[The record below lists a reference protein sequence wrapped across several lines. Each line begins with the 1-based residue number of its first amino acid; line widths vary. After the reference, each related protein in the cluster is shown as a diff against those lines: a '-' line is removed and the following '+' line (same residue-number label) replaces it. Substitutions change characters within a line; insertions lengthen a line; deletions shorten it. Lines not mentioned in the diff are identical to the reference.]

1 MKRYFPFTIL
11 FFLLA
16 AVSAGAGEKKALLFM
31 LDGTR
36 ADALLSASTPNID
49 SVRFG
54 TWADGYKGA
63 YSFRAYTNL
72 DAPPSSATNHVA
84 ILTGVTAT
92 KNGCY
97 QNGQTSAA
105 KYDEYPTVSKIL
117 QAEIPDFKSAW
128 LYMWGEDGEIQ
139 TEATYIGPPQE
150 DAPNVEDAIAL
161 LNGTFPSKV
170 GEHGSRWI
178 EGDDI
183 DLLMVYNDGIDAN
196 GHRHGFTVTCPEYM
210 SYIEEV
216 DRMIGRILEA
226 IKNRPNFAGED
237 WLIVFNADHG
247 GIGRTHGVVGSQ
259 NCYTVPLIV
268 SAKDISEGLMKGDPR
283 NCDAAAYIMKH
294 FTGKV
299 PEYFDAKIDD
309 AAPVE
314 KRVLTDSLIA
324 YFPFEGNIR
333 PSVGNIS
340 GTSPADKL
348 VYSESGRVGQA
359 LSLTGTNPVCF
370 GKPEPL
376 QFGTT
381 GDFTIALWI
390 RTNMIQNGRAPIFGN
405 KMQRKGIK
413 LGDNPEPG
421 VLLEGNIIT
430 YEYNNL
436 NFSLGDSIHHHNINC
451 LVYKPDSCWYLAAIT
466 FDHDGDACLYLGYPD
481 GTLAFVA
488 QRLCHFGNLNNLD
501 WYLGQDGTGLA
512 ADPFVGDVDELMIWN
527 RSLTAEEINQLY
539 QIGLNGESVLN

>member
-105 KYDEYPTVSKIL
+105 KYDEYPTISKIL

-161 LNGTFPSKV
+161 LNGTFPSKA
-170 GEHGSRWI
+170 GERGSKWT

-210 SYIEEV
+210 NYIEEV

-324 YFPFEGNIR
+324 YFPFEENVE
-333 PSVGNIS
+333 PAVGDFAGDDGFIPREY
-340 GTSPADKL
+340 PAD
-348 VYSESGRVGQA
+348 GRIGFA
-359 LSLTGTNPVCF
+359 LSMKDSNPVYF
-370 GKPEPL
+370 GRPDAL
-376 QFGTT
+376 QFGKDR
-381 GDFTIALWI
+381 DFTFAFWF
-390 RTNMIQNGRAPIFGN
+390 RTDQIQIGSSPFLGN
-405 KMQRKGIK
+405 KDVDDREQPGIVFRSNTISDHGNGMG
-413 LGDNPEPG
+413 LMINDAVSRHVISPLEYHPDNQW
-421 VLLEGNIIT
+421 
-430 YEYNNL
+430 
-436 NFSLGDSIHHHNINC
+436 NF
-451 LVYKPDSCWYLAAIT
+451 AAIT
-466 FDHDGDACLYLGYPD
+466 YDRDGDAILYLGFPD
-481 GTLAFVA
+481 GKLAFVA
-488 QRLCHFGNLNNLD
+488 ERMGESEDMNSLD
-501 WYLGQDGTGLA
+501 WYLGQDGSGVNENHFTGDL
-512 ADPFVGDVDELMIWN
+512 DELMIWD
-527 RSLTAEEINQLY
+527 RVLDCEEVYELFQKGIRGEPINQ
-539 QIGLNGESVLN
+539 

>member
-1 MKRYFPFTIL
+1 MKKIFSCVFIIIL
-11 FFLLA
+11 
-16 AVSAGAGEKKALLFM
+16 AVSSALHAGNRKAVLFM
-31 LDGTR
+31 IDGLR
-36 ADALLSASTPNID
+36 SDAFFTSPTPNID
-49 SVRFG
+49 SIKDG
-54 TWADGYKGA
+54 TWTEGYKGA
-63 YSFRAYTNL
+63 YSLHACPIP
-72 DAPPSSATNHVA
+72 DAIPNSAPNHVA
-84 ILTGVTAT
+84 ILTGVTAN

-97 QNGQTSAA
+97 NNGETAGADYEKYPPISALIKQT
-105 KYDEYPTVSKIL
+105 
-117 QAEIPDFKSAW
+117 IPGLKSAW
-128 LYMWGEDGEIQ
+128 LYHWSEDQEIP
-139 TEATYIGPPQE
+139 TGATYIAPPQG
-150 DAPNVEDAIAL
+150 DQQVVDNAVAL
-161 LNGTFPSKV
+161 LNGSFPTQK
-170 GEHGSRWI
+170 GIQGSVWTH
-178 EGDDI
+178 GDDI
-183 DLLMVYNDGIDAN
+183 DLLMLYIDDCDGA
-196 GHRHGFTVTCPEYM
+196 GHTHRFSTTSPEYLAAVRV
-210 SYIEEV
+210 V
-216 DRMIGRILEA
+216 DRQIGEILNA
-226 IKNRPNFAGED
+226 IRNRPNFKDEE
-237 WLIVFNADHG
+237 WMITLCADHG
-247 GIGRTHGVVGSQ
+247 GIDHEHGVWNAPDS
-259 NCYTVPLIV
+259 YTTPLLV
-268 SAKDISEGLMKGDPR
+268 SSKEVDNGTMRGDPR
-283 NCDAAAYIMKH
+283 NLDAAAYIVKH
-294 FTGKV
+294 FTGTV
-299 PEYFDAKIDD
+299 PEHFDAKINEVS
-309 AAPVE
+309 APQT
-314 KRVLTDSLIA
+314 RSFADGLIA